1 MAISVGTTVAF
12 FNSRIPE
19 DEHEFDK
26 NTGAIATGTRIG
38 RRGDCVITK
47 LSPEQRSEVALEGR
61 GRAVGEEGRSEEIT
75 MNGRTA
81 NGLLIQGVSRDVEAA
96 ITAAFAA
103 FLGRQ
108 NLNSWSLE
116 VRAIG
121 GAAKCVRNEH

>member
-1 MAISVGTTVAF
+1 MRSSGAFIFWLFSKLPSCSHASVADY
-12 FNSRIPE
+12 NSRIPK

-61 GRAVGEEGRSEEIT
+61 GRAVGEEDRSEEIA

-81 NGLLIQGVSRDVEAA
+81 NGLLIQGVCRDVEAGYNS
-96 ITAAFAA
+96 
-103 FLGRQ
+103 LGR
-108 NLNSWSLE
+108 
-116 VRAIG
+116 RFF
-121 GAAKCVRNEH
+121 GASKFE